1 MKICVSAPGSCGEL
15 IQGTL
20 EGQNFLVSCP
30 INMYSNIIVTK
41 LQENSRSASLE
52 TKGQLALYHTLKYLK
67 ISDFHYSLSIYSQLP
82 KGKGMASSSADISAI
97 CQAVAI
103 TNGKNLEPNEIAKI
117 AAKIEPTDGIF
128 YKDLV
133 LFDHIN
139 GINLD
144 TLGMCPPISIL
155 IFDLGGEINT
165 LEFNSRDDLILLNQS
180 KEIEV
185 KQALKM
191 IKQGIEESNS
201 SLIGQGATLSA
212 KANQKILYKPYLEQ
226 FIEINAK
233 YDGIGVNIAHSGTI
247 LGMMFDQARQEKM
260 KACLTFVKQYF
271 PTIKFIKQVQ
281 IISGGLVVKSY
292 GTK

>member
-20 EGQNFLVSCP
+20 DGQNFLVSCP
-30 INMYSNIIVTK
+30 INMYSNVIVTMS
-41 LQENSRSASLE
+41 QVNNNSFSLE
-52 TKGQLALYHTLKYLK
+52 PKAELALYNTLKYLK
-67 ISDFHYSLSIYSQLP
+67 VSDFHYSLSLYSQLP

-103 TNGKNLEPNEIAKI
+103 ATGKILTPNEIAKI
-117 AAKIEPTDGIF
+117 AAQIEPTDGIF

-139 GINLD
+139 GMKLA
-144 TLGMCPPISIL
+144 TLGSCPPISIL

-165 LEFNSRDDLILLNQS
+165 LEFNSRNDLRLLNQS
-180 KEIEV
+180 KEFEI

-191 IKQGIEESNS
+191 IKKGIHEGNS

-212 KANQKILYKPYLEQ
+212 KANQKILYKPYLQE

-233 YDGIGVNIAHSGTI
+233 YDGIGVSIAHSGTI
-247 LGMMFDQARQEKM
+247 LGMMFDQVRQGKM
-260 KACLTFVKQYF
+260 KACLAFIKQAF
-271 PTIKFIKQVQ
+271 PSVHFIKQVQ
-281 IISGGLVVKSY
+281 IISGGVVVKSY
-292 GTK
+292 GPR